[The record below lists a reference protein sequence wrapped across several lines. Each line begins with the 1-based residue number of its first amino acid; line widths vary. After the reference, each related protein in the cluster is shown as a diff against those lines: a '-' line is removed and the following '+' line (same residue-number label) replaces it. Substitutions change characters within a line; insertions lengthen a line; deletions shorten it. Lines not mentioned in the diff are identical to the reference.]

1 MELISGHAIILDRCM
16 GKNKYTLCL
25 SKDKNFYFLERRWK
39 GEVNDIIN
47 FLKPSIKK
55 QKIRK
60 WRFVK

>member
-1 MELISGHAIILDRCM
+1 M

-60 WRFVK
+60 RRFIK